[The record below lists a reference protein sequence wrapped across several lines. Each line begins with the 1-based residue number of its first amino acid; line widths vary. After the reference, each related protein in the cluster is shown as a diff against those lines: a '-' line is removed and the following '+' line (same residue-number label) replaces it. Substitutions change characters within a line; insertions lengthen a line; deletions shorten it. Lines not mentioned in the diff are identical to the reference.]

1 MTTRINP
8 KLISPVSSSE
18 GSIASVN
25 SSNVNFTSLIIDNL
39 STAPTA
45 GQGLIWDN
53 ATGKYKPGGVVTSGL
68 FSGAVSNVAAYTV
81 TTTMANAV
89 VFPSTA
95 GFSYL
100 VDSILVTNMDTTAAT
115 NVAVSSNIVLVGNQE
130 INHSNEIPIPYRLSL
145 ELLKKPQVF
154 EPGEILKL
162 KCSGT
167 TSLNAT
173 ITFERIAS
181 TAYISNAALLTTSN
195 TNVYVSSGAPTVIE
209 SIRLVNT
216 GTANVATTMY
226 WANATGVPKA
236 YFVYTLIIP
245 SNCVVE
251 ICENV
256 KRLDAN
262 DRLVAY
268 TSFAN
273 TIAAFV
279 SGRVIS

>member
-8 KLISPVSSSE
+8 RLINPIASSE
-18 GSIASVN
+18 GSVASVN
-25 SSNVNFTSLIIDNL
+25 ASNVNFTSLIIDN
-39 STAPTA
+39 STTAPTA
-45 GQGLIWDN
+45 GQGLIWDS

-68 FSGAVSNVAAYTV
+68 FSGAVSNVTAYTV
-81 TTTMANAV
+81 TTSMANAI
-89 VFPSTA
+89 VFPSTP

-100 VDSILVTNMDTTAAT
+100 VDSILVTNMDTAGAT
-115 NVAVSSNIVLVGNQE
+115 NVTVSSNIVTVTNQE
-130 INHSNEIPIPYRLSL
+130 INHCNEIPIPYRLSL

-154 EPGEILKL
+154 RPGEILKL
-162 KCSGT
+162 KCGGT

-181 TAYISNAALLTTSN
+181 NAYVSNAALLTLSN
-195 TNVYVSSGAPTVIE
+195 TNVYVSTGAPTVIE

-245 SNCVVE
+245 TNCVVE

-273 TIAAFV
+273 TISAFV

>member
-8 KLISPVSSSE
+8 RLINPIASSE
-18 GSIASVN
+18 GSVASVN
-25 SSNVNFTSLIIDNL
+25 ASNVNFTSLIIDN
-39 STAPTA
+39 STTAPTA
-45 GQGLIWDN
+45 GQGLIWDS
-53 ATGKYKPGGVVTSGL
+53 ATGKYTPGGVVTSGL

-81 TTTMANAV
+81 TTSMANAI
-89 VFPSTA
+89 VFPSTP

-100 VDSILVTNMDTTAAT
+100 VDSILVTNMDNAGAL
-115 NVAVSSNIVLVGNQE
+115 NVNVSSNIVTVTNQE
-130 INHSNEIPIPYRLSL
+130 INHCNEIPIPYRLSL

-154 EPGEILKL
+154 RPGEILKL
-162 KCSGT
+162 KCGGT

-181 TAYISNAALLTTSN
+181 NAYVSNAALLTLSN
-195 TNVYVSSGAPTVIE
+195 TNVYVSTGAPTVIE

-226 WANATGVPKA
+226 WANATGSPKA

-245 SNCVVE
+245 TNCVVE

-273 TIAAFV
+273 TISAFV

>member
-8 KLISPVSSSE
+8 RLINPIASSE
-18 GSIASVN
+18 GSVASVN
-25 SSNVNFTSLIIDNL
+25 ASNVNFTSLIIDNAT
-39 STAPTA
+39 TAPTA
-45 GQGLIWDN
+45 GQGLIWDSSS
-53 ATGKYKPGGVVTSGL
+53 GKYKPGGVVTSGL

-81 TTTMANAV
+81 TTTMANAI

-100 VDSILVTNMDTTAAT
+100 VDSILVTNMDTAGAS
-115 NVAVSSNIVLVGNQE
+115 NVTVSSNIVTVTNQE
-130 INHSNEIPIPYRLSL
+130 INHCNEIPIPYRLSL

-154 EPGEILKL
+154 RPGEILKL
-162 KCSGT
+162 KCGGT

-181 TAYISNAALLTTSN
+181 NAYVSNAALLGLSN
-195 TNVYVSSGAPTVIE
+195 TNVYVSTGAPTVIE

-245 SNCVVE
+245 TNCVIE

-268 TSFAN
+268 TSYAN
-273 TIAAFV
+273 TISAFV

>member
-8 KLISPVSSSE
+8 RLINPIASSE
-18 GSIASVN
+18 GSVASVN
-25 SSNVNFTSLIIDNL
+25 ASNVNFTSLIIDN
-39 STAPTA
+39 STTAPTA
-45 GQGLIWDN
+45 GQGLIWDS

-68 FSGAVSNVAAYTV
+68 FSGAVSNVTAYTV
-81 TTTMANAV
+81 TTSMANAI
-89 VFPSTA
+89 VFPSTP

-100 VDSILVTNMDTTAAT
+100 VDSILVTNMDTAGAT
-115 NVAVSSNIVLVGNQE
+115 NVTVSSNIVTVTNQE
-130 INHSNEIPIPYRLSL
+130 INHCNEIPIPYRLSL

-154 EPGEILKL
+154 RPGEILKL
-162 KCSGT
+162 KCGGT

-181 TAYISNAALLTTSN
+181 NAYVSNAALLTLSN
-195 TNVYVSSGAPTVIE
+195 TNVYVSTGAPTVIE

-245 SNCVVE
+245 TNCVVE

>member
-8 KLISPVSSSE
+8 KLISPISSSE
-18 GSIASVN
+18 GSVASVN
-25 SSNVNFTSLIIDNL
+25 SSNVNVTSLIIDNA
-39 STAPTA
+39 STAPAA
-45 GQGLIWDN
+45 GQGLLWDS
-53 ATGKYKPGGVVTSGL
+53 ASGKYKPGGIVTSGL
-68 FSGAVSNVAAYTV
+68 FSGSVSNVNAYTV
-81 TTTMANAV
+81 TTTMANAL

-100 VDSILVTNMDTTAAT
+100 VDSILVTNMDNAGAT
-115 NVAVSSNIVLVGNQE
+115 NVTVSSNIVLATNQE

-154 EPGEILKL
+154 KPGEILKL
-162 KCSGT
+162 SCSGT

-173 ITFERIAS
+173 ITYERIAS
-181 TAYISNAALLTTSN
+181 NAYISNAAILALSN
-195 TNVYVSSGAPTVIE
+195 TNVYVSTSAPTVIE

-216 GTANVATTMY
+216 GNANVATTMY

>member
-8 KLISPVSSSE
+8 RLINPIASSE
-18 GSIASVN
+18 GSVASVN
-25 SSNVNFTSLIIDNL
+25 ASNVNFTSLIIDN
-39 STAPTA
+39 STTAPTA
-45 GQGLIWDN
+45 GQGLIWDS
-53 ATGKYKPGGVVTSGL
+53 ATGKYTPGGVVTSGL

-81 TTTMANAV
+81 TTSMANAI
-89 VFPSTA
+89 VFPSTP

-100 VDSILVTNMDTTAAT
+100 VDSILVTNMDTAGAT
-115 NVAVSSNIVLVGNQE
+115 NVTVSSNIVTVTNQE
-130 INHSNEIPIPYRLSL
+130 INHCNEIPIPYRLSL

-154 EPGEILKL
+154 RPGEILKL
-162 KCSGT
+162 KCGGT

-181 TAYISNAALLTTSN
+181 NAYVSNAALLTLSN
-195 TNVYVSSGAPTVIE
+195 TNVYVSTGAPTVIE

-226 WANATGVPKA
+226 WANATGSPKA

-245 SNCVVE
+245 TNCVVE

-273 TIAAFV
+273 TISAFV

>member
-8 KLISPVSSSE
+8 RLINPIASSE
-18 GSIASVN
+18 GSVASVN
-25 SSNVNFTSLIIDNL
+25 ASNVNFTSLIIDN
-39 STAPTA
+39 STTAPTA
-45 GQGLIWDN
+45 GQGLIWDT

-81 TTTMANAV
+81 TTSMANAI

-100 VDSILVTNMDTTAAT
+100 VDSILVTNMDTAGAT
-115 NVAVSSNIVLVGNQE
+115 NVTVSSNIVTVTNQE
-130 INHSNEIPIPYRLSL
+130 INHCNEIPIPYRLSL

-154 EPGEILKL
+154 RPGEILKL
-162 KCSGT
+162 KCGGT
-167 TSLNAT
+167 STLNAT

-181 TAYISNAALLTTSN
+181 NAYVSNAALLTLSN
-195 TNVYVSSGAPTVIE
+195 TNVYVSTGAPTVIE

-226 WANATGVPKA
+226 WANATGSPKA

-245 SNCVVE
+245 TNCVIE

-273 TIAAFV
+273 TISAFV

>member
-1 MTTRINP
+1 
-8 KLISPVSSSE
+8 
-18 GSIASVN
+18 
-25 SSNVNFTSLIIDNL
+25 
-39 STAPTA
+39 
-45 GQGLIWDN
+45 
-53 ATGKYKPGGVVTSGL
+53 
-68 FSGAVSNVAAYTV
+68 
-81 TTTMANAV
+81 

-100 VDSILVTNMDTTAAT
+100 VDSILVTNMDNAGAT
-115 NVAVSSNIVLVGNQE
+115 NVTISSNIVTVTNQE
-130 INHSNEIPIPYRLSL
+130 INYCNEIPIPYRLSL

-154 EPGEILKL
+154 RPGEILKL
-162 KCSGT
+162 KCGGT

-181 TAYISNAALLTTSN
+181 NAYVSNAALLTLAN
-195 TNVYVSSGAPTVIE
+195 TNVYISTGAPTVIE

-226 WANATGVPKA
+226 LANATGVPKA

>member
-8 KLISPVSSSE
+8 KLISPISSSE
-18 GSIASVN
+18 GSVASVN
-25 SSNVNFTSLIIDNL
+25 SSNVNFTSLIIDNA
-39 STAPTA
+39 STAPAA
-45 GQGLIWDN
+45 GQGLLWDS
-53 ATGKYKPGGVVTSGL
+53 ASGKYKPGGIVTSGL
-68 FSGAVSNVAAYTV
+68 FSGSVSNVNAYTV
-81 TTTMANAV
+81 TTTMANAL

-100 VDSILVTNMDTTAAT
+100 VDSILVTNMDTTGAT
-115 NVAVSSNIVLVGNQE
+115 NVTVSSNIVLATNQE
-130 INHSNEIPIPYRLSL
+130 INHSNQIPIPYRLSL

-154 EPGEILKL
+154 KPGEILKL
-162 KCSGT
+162 RCSGT

-173 ITFERIAS
+173 ITYERIAS
-181 TAYISNAALLTTSN
+181 NAYISNAAILALSN
-195 TNVYVSSGAPTVIE
+195 TNVYVSTGAPTVIE

-216 GTANVATTMY
+216 GNANVATTMY

-236 YFVYTLIIP
+236 YFVYTLVIP
-245 SNCVVE
+245 SNCVIE

-262 DRLVAY
+262 DCLLAY
-268 TSFAN
+268 TSSAN

>member
-8 KLISPVSSSE
+8 KLISPISSSE
-18 GSIASVN
+18 GSVASVN
-25 SSNVNFTSLIIDNL
+25 SSNVNFTSLIIDNA
-39 STAPTA
+39 STAPAA
-45 GQGLIWDN
+45 GQGLLWDS
-53 ATGKYKPGGVVTSGL
+53 ASGKYKPGGIVTSGL
-68 FSGAVSNVAAYTV
+68 FSGSVSNVNAYTV
-81 TTTMANAV
+81 TTTMANAL

-100 VDSILVTNMDTTAAT
+100 VDSILVTNMDTTGAT
-115 NVAVSSNIVLVGNQE
+115 NVTVSSNIVLATNQE
-130 INHSNEIPIPYRLSL
+130 INHSNQIPIPYRLSL

-154 EPGEILKL
+154 KPGEILKL
-162 KCSGT
+162 RCSGT

-173 ITFERIAS
+173 ITYERIAS
-181 TAYISNAALLTTSN
+181 NAYISNAAILALSN
-195 TNVYVSSGAPTVIE
+195 TNVYVSTGAPTVIE

-216 GTANVATTMY
+216 GNANVATTMY

-236 YFVYTLIIP
+236 YFVYTLVIP
-245 SNCVVE
+245 SNCVIE

-262 DRLVAY
+262 DRLLAY
-268 TSFAN
+268 TSSAN